1 VKATRVIEKERGCGF
16 RKPSANGVGIY
27 LVNDGPGRGC
37 GRLPLRLMTCKACGH
52 GIKPSRGWTWVMPH
66 EAFGDVETCDR
77 PAPECETC
85 LLGFDMPAT
94 AGLLWIGEK
103 FYAHPFDFEKEAR
116 TMGISRK
123 VPALPRGFEVGK
135 TVVYLAHRCAVTSPF
150 GDDVYPGVFSAFI
163 PTRVDL
169 VIENADAIPS
179 RAAKLAEQIEEQAGA
194 DAVRVIQVLREGIDT
209 QGELDL

>member
-1 VKATRVIEKERGCGF
+1 MKATRVIERERGCGF
-16 RKPSANGVGIY
+16 RKPAANGVGIY

-37 GRLPLRLMTCKACGH
+37 GRLPLRLTVCKACGH

-66 EAFGDVETCDR
+66 EAFGDVEECEHE
-77 PAPECETC
+77 PARCETC
-85 LLGFDMPAT
+85 LLGFDMPAM
-94 AGLLWIGEK
+94 AGLIWVGEK
-103 FYAHPFDFEKEAR
+103 FYAHPVDFMRESMA
-116 TMGISRK
+116 MGVSRK

-135 TVVYLAHRCAVTSPF
+135 TVVYLAHRIAVPSLDGAEAF
-150 GDDVYPGVFSAFI
+150 PGVFTAFI

-169 VIENADAIPS
+169 VIESADDIPS
-179 RAAKLAEQIEEQAGA
+179 RAKKLAEQIEEQAGV